1 MNKIKI
7 LIVDDRPENLLVLES
22 LIDDPCVELVK
33 ANSGDMALA
42 AMFDHD
48 FALVLLDVHM
58 PGMNGYEV
66 AELMRSSK
74 KTRNIPIIF
83 VTAEHKEKAQIF
95 KGYDAGAVDYLFK
108 PLEPIIL
115 KGKVGVFLELFAQRN
130 ELKRKTEELDSR
142 LCELEELQQQLEETN
157 EQLKLSSR
165 KDGLTNLA
173 NRRYFDEVYSKE
185 WQRSLRFGEELSV
198 LLIDVDNFKSYNDQF
213 GHLAGDD
220 ALREVATVLTKGIQR
235 DVDIVA
241 RYGGEEFVVILP
253 NTSLC
258 GAEKVAGNIRRNIAG
273 CNIEHPANEPS
284 CTLTVSVGVATMR
297 PQQGVDSAKLLNEAD
312 INLYKAKN
320 GGRNRWISSCEDLK
334 KHVEIVSH

>member
-33 ANSGDMALA
+33 ASSGDMALA

-58 PGMNGYEV
+58 PGMDGYEV

-108 PLEPIIL
+108 PLEPLIL
-115 KGKVGVFLELFAQRN
+115 KGKVGVFLELYAQRN
-130 ELKRKTEELDSR
+130 ELKKKTEELDSR

-165 KDGLTNLA
+165 KDGLTGLS

-185 WQRSLRFGEELSV
+185 WKRCLRFGEDLSV

-213 GHLAGDD
+213 GHLVGDD
-220 ALREVATVLTKGIQR
+220 ALREVATVLSKCIQR

-253 NTSLC
+253 NTDLC
-258 GAEKVAGNIRRNIAG
+258 GAENVADIIRRNIAA
-273 CNIEHPANEPS
+273 CKIDHPENTPS
-284 CTLTVSVGVATMR
+284 CILTVSVGVATVKPR
-297 PQQGVDSAKLLNEAD
+297 NGVSPESLLNEAD
-312 INLYKAKN
+312 MNLYRAKDE
-320 GGRNRWISSCEDLK
+320 GRNRWISSCEDLK
-334 KHVEIVSH
+334 TQH

>member
-22 LIDDPCVELVK
+22 LIDDPDVELVR
-33 ANSGDMALA
+33 ATSGDTALA

-58 PGMNGYEV
+58 PGMDGYEV

-83 VTAEHKEKAQIF
+83 VTAEHKEKAQVF

-115 KGKVGVFLELFAQRN
+115 KGKVDVFLELFAQKN
-130 ELKRKTEELDSR
+130 ELKKKSEELDSR

-165 KDGLTNLA
+165 KDGLTGLS
-173 NRRYFDEVYSKE
+173 NRRHFDEVYSKE
-185 WQRSLRFGEELSV
+185 WQRSLRFGEELSI

-213 GHLAGDD
+213 GHLMGDD
-220 ALREVATVLTKGIQR
+220 ALREVASLLSKGIQR
-235 DVDIVA
+235 DIDSVA

-253 NTSLC
+253 NTDLQ
-258 GAEKVAGNIRRNIAG
+258 GAENVAGNIRQNIANS
-273 CNIEHPANEPS
+273 NIEHPANKPS
-284 CTLTVSVGVATMR
+284 CVLTVSVGVATMR
-297 PQQGVDSAKLLNEAD
+297 PQRGADPSTLLSEAD
-312 INLYKAKN
+312 VNMYRAKN
-320 GGRNRWISSCEDLK
+320 EGRNRWVSSCQNM
-334 KHVEIVSH
+334 VN